1 MFNYQRLDPL
11 ICFYKFLCDHDSKS
25 RWKALLSYF
34 KVLKTKLDTI
44 RFVTFYAQLAQ
55 IFSPSHERN
64 SFIISF
70 SVKAS
75 LIKDIDI
82 ALR

>member
-1 MFNYQRLDPL
+1 MKSL
-11 ICFYKFLCDHDSKS
+11 IT
-25 RWKALLSYF
+25 LSSENEI
-34 KVLKTKLDTI
+34 TI
-44 RFVTFYAQLAQ
+44 LFVTFYAQLAQ

-64 SFIISF
+64 SVIISF